1 MIPVCSCEGLPW
13 AVAVGVLEGQEWRM
27 GGGRT
32 VQAQAGGGRD
42 EMWVDLRDQEL
53 ELLGLML
60 AKSHGAFEP
69 QSSSRFL

>member
-1 MIPVCSCEGLPW
+1 
-13 AVAVGVLEGQEWRM
+13 M